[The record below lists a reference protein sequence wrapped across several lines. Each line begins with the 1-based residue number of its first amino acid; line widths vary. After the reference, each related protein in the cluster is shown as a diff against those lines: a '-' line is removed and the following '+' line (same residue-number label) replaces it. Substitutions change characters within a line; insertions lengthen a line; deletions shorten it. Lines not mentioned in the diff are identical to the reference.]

1 MKHIDS
7 YIHWVFL
14 ALFVC
19 YSSLCWGGGGS
30 SHSKHY
36 VKVEAKAQGPT
47 GAGMVYV
54 GQRQPSSDADY
65 AVGTKSTEYN
75 CSGVADNDKPTFYF
89 AAQDITNWLWIG
101 WYDGSTEKNTALQY
115 SESVDISNSSTKE
128 GSPTSVIRT
137 ATWVQPKVLNASDLT
152 LSPITD
158 PNQPAVSGNIVFTL
172 QDDRGE
178 SNFISNAGDINNI
191 TGFQTGTTA
200 WSNGRYSLP
209 ISYTPSG
216 IAGTFTAVA
225 TLTSRYGGS
234 TQSATV
240 SVTEDYTPRYT
251 RPSDFTFAQVST
263 IGNAVLTGS
272 ATDLN
277 YAAEN
282 GQWSAWIEGEDAAYF
297 SIAGSIS
304 DGKIHPESGIC
315 EVRFTPR
322 DGERAYS
329 AVLHLS
335 CIYTDQAGKTLNS
348 TTEDIQLTGTG
359 YIPQETTLSI
369 TPNSANPGNAGSTA
383 NGIAYTY
390 PAQYGTVKRAADF
403 NVGYTYMSTPTYTW
417 TGNDAGI
424 FSMEAKEPQATG
436 AAYAQSL
443 TIYAQ
448 TTEAVETE
456 TTYTATL
463 TISGNSTLDENISIT
478 QTIQI
483 EATIFP
489 KKKNTLAWAL
499 DVYNA
504 SSYVLYTD
512 QMNHP
517 AFKDRNNTTTPIV
530 FSSSQKDLA
539 NYIQIDT
546 AACTLSP
553 KLAANSRNL
562 KAVQAESDEYEEAAL
577 TATIHVRKHELAW
590 TYPQTDW
597 ARGTG
602 QRLYRNTY
610 YANILSTN
618 SIDAGEATGFSEFR
632 YNGTEPALGQKL
644 IDHGNG
650 TYGIETGDLT
660 GNLPFV
666 VNIPETEN
674 YYGRANTTG
683 TAVTFYIIKD
693 PIHVPV
699 SIGTVAKFT
708 SSAHT
713 NEWYGLWLNNG
724 YDMYG
729 STFKV
734 SEYKATWIGY
744 DWDNTNKQWT
754 GTNTGRTDW
763 TTVANQ
769 GSTNAFALENGGYV
783 VFQFRGVLMYTS
795 FGMYFNTATSD
806 GTIKVEESTDGIT
819 WTETAQANTSAT
831 YLSTAGSKGVYIK
844 GTSHYIRF
852 SYSGINHAVITNT
865 YLQVENNFVRTNF
878 TANST
883 AKELADAHSHELTR
897 NSDGTWNT
905 FNFKLQIANWGKE
918 GIQHTIDNPDFE
930 LFYTQPVSTGLDEY
944 QEIDASIRYK
954 GNKYFDQGTIKLFTR
969 HFYSKTTS
977 DTLRSLT
984 FTISAVGTGMAMPK
998 QITDATKTTTY
1009 VTGTVGPLRNS
1020 ATNLQETSYSYS
1032 TTRGDNPH
1040 TGLNEQDFTSCFDS
1054 DGTALFDYL
1063 YIFGETTNNDGSF
1076 ETYDYWY
1083 KTTEGD
1089 TLKARGTFPKIITAN
1104 TGTPS
1109 NAVTPCYIYKKT
1121 NNTYTLEQTIP
1132 NMNVA
1137 DKPIPTFT
1145 NDGKYYFSGFCPSAS
1160 TGYRQSEIGILHFLG
1175 SGSSKMDVYLE
1186 NCTLMSRGKTAD
1198 GHIPVV
1204 ADAQSESLNKF
1215 VQGSGAVLA
1224 FQSTSNNSA
1233 SPFRPN
1239 IHIKGENYLRSSTGT
1254 YIKVNVVIKTM
1265 TASNNSSPIHVYTT
1279 STKECTVLN
1288 IDDIWCNNDTPHT
1301 NGALYL
1307 RRINDNSPS
1316 IDLGN
1321 ENTILYFKGG
1331 RISLKNAYP
1340 VSTNYTT
1347 TQAISWR
1354 YVEQYGAKLYG
1365 MGSDQ
1370 NGGQV
1375 YFQDG
1380 TISSVPLNLGS
1391 DYADKYRDAI
1401 SLKCPENTYID
1412 GGTYECSLWA
1422 CPEPSNLGESPKNSA
1437 GSPLTKW
1444 EMPVKATDAATGL
1457 VSIDFPGDL
1466 LNEDETDTEYY
1477 GQTLNYYYQ
1486 SKGLE
1491 YGTQSLS
1498 ANDTGYV
1505 VLMLPAQYT
1514 GKEAVSDT
1522 EIIPWAFT
1530 SPAITPKTAMVD
1542 VTLGGNTTVA
1552 SGANTR
1558 TDYLLWTQIDNE
1570 TKKAGT
1576 SSKYTTPVLTDK
1588 DIAVSISI
1596 ADDSYGEILNT
1607 DDYSIAKKLYLLLP
1621 VQADQWFSMTA
1632 PFDISHIYVM
1642 NTYPDSELQ
1651 KETRQRALELQGTAN
1666 MDLAYFVGNG
1676 ISGMGTGT
1684 KDLDAYT
1691 TNFWQY
1697 GYQQDTLSG
1706 AYPKDANTRMVNG
1719 VATPYYPSYY
1729 TQAKGYST
1737 DYRGQNELVWF
1748 DGTNAA
1754 NANFF
1759 LYHSA
1764 NKTWTYDGT
1773 NFHTDWEYIQ
1783 PLTKVFDEKEQ
1794 PVIMQQGEIYA
1805 LSFPYCPGCDDAV
1818 TRTYFD
1824 YWTGKFILF
1833 EGYGP
1838 QTLYGKS
1845 AQADQQIPFET
1856 ANQGVLRGNMTL
1868 ADMQLSTANLENVFF
1883 QTFGKNIFEPIGTS
1897 VNMQTIA
1904 PTSVFLLANP
1914 NTRNLGKIASIHVK
1928 NGIATYS
1935 GGETTSIPTIS
1946 KGRTLFATGNKSSMT
1961 ITVLK
1966 PQPVR
1971 VYSASG
1977 QLLATQYVENEMHMA
1992 VPQGMYLVRGEK
2004 EETKVIVP

>member
-1 MKHIDS
+1 MMNTIGKYALICS
-7 YIHWVFL
+7 AFL
-14 ALFVC
+14 LC
-19 YSSLCWGGGGS
+19 SLEMFAAFGKG
-30 SHSKHY
+30 
-36 VKVEAKAQGPT
+36 EANCIPQVASNV
-47 GAGMVYV
+47 GAKVYV
-54 GQRQPSSDADY
+54 NKNAGYNSGLGNSATN
-65 AVGTKSTEYN
+65 ASWSTKT
-75 CSGVADNDKPTFYF
+75 DFTFYF
-89 AAQDITNWLWIG
+89 YADDPAFSNDYTTNYLWDG
-101 WYDGSTEKNTALQY
+101 WYQENTKLSEGDVNDHHMYPGVIRATSSIAWDPTTLKLDAHWVQVIVNSANNANKTVQDPTQNVDLPITYKVTNAKDVSNFEVGNVSSPFASQST
-115 SESVDISNSSTKE
+115 SWSDSTYTWTLSYK
-128 GSPTSVIRT
+128 PTGIHNKGGLSTNAQLTSIYGGTSRT
-137 ATWVQPKVLNASDLT
+137 AT
-152 LSPITD
+152 
-158 PNQPAVSGNIVFTL
+158 
-172 QDDRGE
+172 
-178 SNFISNAGDINNI
+178 
-191 TGFQTGTTA
+191 
-200 WSNGRYSLP
+200 
-209 ISYTPSG
+209 
-216 IAGTFTAVA
+216 
-225 TLTSRYGGS
+225 
-234 TQSATV
+234 ATV
-240 SVTEDYTPRYT
+240 VEDYTPT
-251 RPSDFTFAQVST
+251 FSVSTPTFGSIEAGSNTTCDITPSRDTYASQHGTWTAQITGDANGVFALNSISAEGVCAVTFASQ
-263 IGNAVLTGS
+263 AVGTFS
-272 ATDLN
+272 ATLQLTCT
-277 YAAEN
+277 YT
-282 GQWSAWIEGEDAAYF
+282 DAAGTPITYTKDVPL
-297 SIAGSIS
+297 SATATPMQNPQLTLNNVASNPGLYTAGSPALYQY
-304 DGKIHPESGIC
+304 PE
-315 EVRFTPR
+315 
-322 DGERAYS
+322 
-329 AVLHLS
+329 
-335 CIYTDQAGKTLNS
+335 
-348 TTEDIQLTGTG
+348 
-359 YIPQETTLSI
+359 
-369 TPNSANPGNAGSTA
+369 
-383 NGIAYTY
+383 
-390 PAQYGTVKRAADF
+390 QYGTVTKTAEFALSYALLD
-403 NVGYTYMSTPTYTW
+403 GTPTFSW
-417 TGNDAGI
+417 SGNTSSIFAIQQGTATTNGI
-424 FSMEAKEPQATG
+424 GISTLPI
-436 AAYAQSL
+436 
-443 TIYAQ
+443 TISAHAN
-448 TTEAVETE
+448 TAVTAE

-463 TISGNSTLDENISIT
+463 TIEGNSAKGTLT
-478 QTIQI
+478 QQIQVSVTIQ
-483 EATIFP
+483 P

-499 DVYNA
+499 DIWNA
-504 SSYVLYTD
+504 NSYVLYSD
-512 QMNHP
+512 QKNQP
-517 AFKDRNNTTTPIV
+517 VFKDRNNLTTPIV
-530 FSSSQKDLA
+530 FSSSQKDLV
-539 NYIQIDT
+539 NYIAIDT

-553 KLAANSRNL
+553 VKIADSRNL
-562 KAVQAESDEYEEAAL
+562 KAVQAESDEYEGTTL
-577 TATIHVRKHELAW
+577 TTTIHVRKHDLVW

-602 QRLYRNTY
+602 KYLYRNTY
-610 YANILSTN
+610 YANILSSN
-618 SIDAGEATGFSEFR
+618 SIDAGEGQFTTFE
-632 YNGTEPALGQKL
+632 YLDNPAPDFGQTL
-644 IDHGNG
+644 IANPDG
-650 TYGIETGDLT
+650 TYGMQTGDLASS
-660 GNLPFV
+660 
-666 VNIPETEN
+666 
-674 YYGRANTTG
+674 GRNVYIK
-683 TAVTFYIIKD
+683 TAVGETDNYAAKSDNIQFVIIKD

-699 SIGTVAKFT
+699 SLGSVTKFT
-708 SSAHT
+708 SGAHKD
-713 NEWYGLWLNNG
+713 EWYGLWLNNG
-724 YDMYG
+724 NDMYG

-744 DWDNTNKQWT
+744 DWVGGKWT

-763 TTVANQ
+763 TTVAGQ
-769 GSTNAFALENGGYV
+769 GNNDAFALEDGGYV
-783 VFQFRGVLMYTS
+783 VFRFRGVPLDIRFFMHFQT
-795 FGMYFNTATSD
+795 NTSD
-806 GTIKVEESTDGIT
+806 GTVKVEESTDGTT
-819 WTETAQANTSAT
+819 WTETVPGSTTAT
-831 YLSTAGSKGVYIK
+831 YLSTSGGWKYLWMNGNSR
-844 GTSHYIRF
+844 YIRI
-852 SYSGINHAVITNT
+852 SYTGNNWVVIRNLNIIENNCIRTDFTTNT
-865 YLQVENNFVRTNF
+865 EDKVHIST
-878 TANST
+878 TANN
-883 AKELADAHSHELTR
+883 ELTK
-897 NSDGTWNT
+897 NADGTWKSFDFT
-905 FNFKLQIANWGKE
+905 LRVANWGKN
-918 GIQHTIDNPDFE
+918 GIQWTTDNPDFE
-930 LFYTQPVSTGLDEY
+930 LEFTQPTGTGLDEY
-944 QEIDASIRYK
+944 KEIPAKVRYK
-954 GNKYFDQGTIKLFTR
+954 GDKYFDQGTLKLFTR
-969 HFYSKTTS
+969 DFYSKTAT

-984 FTISAVGTGMAMPK
+984 FTVSAIGTGTPMP
-998 QITDATKTTTY
+998 QTITNSNKTTTY
-1009 VTGTVGPLRNS
+1009 ITGTVGPLRNS
-1020 ATNLQETSYSYS
+1020 KTDLQETYYSYS

-1063 YIFGETTNNDGSF
+1063 YIFGETTNHDGSF

-1104 TGTPS
+1104 TETPS

-1175 SGSSKMDVYLE
+1175 SGSSQMDVYLE

-1224 FQSTSNNSA
+1224 FQSTSNKSA

-1288 IDDIWCNNDTPHT
+1288 IDDIWCNNGTPHT

-1321 ENTILYFKGG
+1321 GNTILYFKGG

-1354 YVEQYGAKLYG
+1354 YVEQYGQKLYG
-1365 MGSDQ
+1365 MGTDQ

-1380 TISSVPLNLGS
+1380 TISSVPLTLGT

-1444 EMPVKATDAATGL
+1444 EMPVKTTDTATGL

-1477 GQTLNYYYQ
+1477 GKTLNYYYQ

-1621 VQADQWFSMTA
+1621 VQADKWFSMAA

-1651 KETRQRALELQGTAN
+1651 KETREKALELQGTAN

-1684 KDLDAYT
+1684 KDLNAYT

-1697 GYQQDTLSG
+1697 GYLQDTLSG
-1706 AYPKDANTRMVNG
+1706 AYPKDANAKIING

-1729 TQAKGYST
+1729 TQAKGYT
-1737 DYRGQNELVWF
+1737 TEYRGQNELNHF
-1748 DGTNAA
+1748 TGA
-1754 NANFF
+1754 NYDADYY
-1759 LYHSA
+1759 LYHSK
-1764 NKTWTYDGT
+1764 NKTWAYDGT
-1773 NFHTDWEYIQ
+1773 NFTTDWEVVT
-1783 PLTKVFDEKEQ
+1783 PVTKNIGDKERS
-1794 PVIMQQGEIYA
+1794 VLMQQGEIYA
-1805 LSFPYCPGCDDAV
+1805 LQFPYCPGCDDV
-1818 TRTYFD
+1818 NNRSYFD

-1833 EGYGP
+1833 EGFGP
-1838 QTLYGKS
+1838 QTIKGTNAHEEAFSPYEGTNS
-1845 AQADQQIPFET
+1845 
-1856 ANQGVLRGNMTL
+1856 GVLRGNTTF
-1868 ADMQLSTANLENVFF
+1868 ATMQKVPNANAYFNTSANVFKP
-1883 QTFGKNIFEPIGTS
+1883 GIGEEVVEPTG
-1897 VNMQTIA
+1897 
-1904 PTSVFLLANP
+1904 VFMLAN
-1914 NTRNLGKIASIHVK
+1914 ASAPRAISAVHMRT
-1928 NGIATYS
+1928 GDITYID
-1935 GGETTSIPTIS
+1935 ETDQTGTPTIS
-1946 KGRTLFATGNKSSMT
+1946 GGKHLLVATDEGSLTLIPTE
-1961 ITVLK
+1961 
-1966 PQPVR
+1966 PQQVYI
-1971 VYSASG
+1971 YSAAG
-1977 QLLATQYVENEMHMA
+1977 KLIADRYIGEEWQLSLPAGIYM
-1992 VPQGMYLVRGEK
+1992 VRGAYD
-2004 EETKVIVP
+2004 TAKVVIR